1 MTDDPS
7 PGSAGSRRRAA
18 AGARG
23 YPRRVETRDRLAN
36 LGILGAAALAW
47 AVVAL
52 LVLNR
57 DPREDPVAG
66 LLGAIAMGTAVG
78 LSATPLFWLGIFARH
93 GRIAY
98 HGDWLRAGRRGLWAG
113 LVVGLL
119 VELRVL
125 AVFSIPIAIFIVVLV
140 LFAELT
146 LSIER

>member
-1 MTDDPS
+1 MR
-7 PGSAGSRRRAA
+7 SAAD
-18 AGARG
+18 AGPAARG
-23 YPRRVETRDRLAN
+23 AAILPVMETRDRLAN
-36 LGILGAAALAW
+36 LGVLAAALGAW

-66 LLGAIAMGTAVG
+66 VLGAVAMGTAVG
-78 LSATPLFWLGIFARH
+78 LTATPLFWLAVFARH

-98 HGDWLRAGRRGLWAG
+98 RGDWLRAGRRGLWAG
-113 LVVGLL
+113 LVVGIF

-125 AVFSIPIAIFIVVLV
+125 EVFSVPIALFIVVLV

>member
-1 MTDDPS
+1 M
-7 PGSAGSRRRAA
+7 
-18 AGARG
+18 
-23 YPRRVETRDRLAN
+23 ETRDRLAN

-66 LLGAIAMGTAVG
+66 LLGAVAMGTAVG
-78 LSATPLFWLGIFARH
+78 LSATPLFWLGVFARH

-113 LVVGLL
+113 LVVGLF

>member
-1 MTDDPS
+1 
-7 PGSAGSRRRAA
+7 
-18 AGARG
+18 
-23 YPRRVETRDRLAN
+23 VESRDRL
-36 LGILGAAALAW
+36 LSIGILIAAAAAW

-52 LVLNR
+52 VVLNR
-57 DPREDPVAG
+57 DPLEDPVAG

-78 LSATPLFWLGIFARH
+78 VSATPLFWLAVFARH

-98 HGDWLRAGRRGLWAG
+98 RGDWLRAARRGLWLG

-119 VELRVL
+119 VELRV
-125 AVFSIPIAIFIVVLV
+125 AGVFSLPIALFIVVLV

>member
-1 MTDDPS
+1 M
-7 PGSAGSRRRAA
+7 
-18 AGARG
+18 
-23 YPRRVETRDRLAN
+23 ETRDRLAN
-36 LGILGAAALAW
+36 LGILGAALVAW

-66 LLGAIAMGTAVG
+66 VLGAVAMGAAVG
-78 LSATPLFWLGIFARH
+78 LTSMPLFWLAAFARH

-98 HGDWLRAGRRGLWAG
+98 RGDWLRAGRRGLWVG
-113 LVVGLL
+113 IVVGIL
-119 VELRVL
+119 VELRIL
-125 AVFSIPIAIFIVVLV
+125 GVFSLPIALFIVVLV

>member
-1 MTDDPS
+1 M
-7 PGSAGSRRRAA
+7 
-18 AGARG
+18 
-23 YPRRVETRDRLAN
+23 ETRDRLAN

-66 LLGAIAMGTAVG
+66 LLGAVAMGTAVG

-113 LVVGLL
+113 LVVGLS